1 MSLTCAL
8 LATSLHQWARRY
20 IRLTQPARQT
30 PEKRARI
37 RAFYANGVD
46 SMHVSLAVE
55 GLPTL
60 LHLSL
65 FLFFGGLVIFLFNV
79 DDEVFTC
86 VACWIGLFLIVYGL
100 ITLLPLIR
108 HKSPYYTPLSKP
120 AWYLYASIAY
130 VTFTVLAF
138 FADRFCT
145 YWIWDL
151 CADLKDNYRDWIS
164 DGMEKAAEKA
174 AERGSSE
181 IDIRIFG
188 WTIGALGDDD
198 SLETFFETIPGLFK
212 SKLSKGLVTNFPETL
227 FYTFWDALDSF
238 IYRTRSSNSVTE
250 SAESRRVNIWKD
262 IASTI
267 PRPFNSSFP
276 ELYDQ
281 EQVSTEKSRV
291 MARWR
296 TNVSG
301 IVSNAARIRAAKS
314 LARIQERDDRWI
326 VLASDISGLSENVL
340 QHDIALAG
348 DNMLLAIVIDT
359 YRRDFHSNKF
369 ALSGFTEGFS
379 EFNICHTLPGLQHDF
394 CMLWNELVQEA
405 KSQGPR
411 SNPVYILCE
420 IRQLYIS
427 LHLGTDSAPTAFSA
441 STDRFDD
448 ILYQPSSYPLCNL
461 TSHHCPD
468 LAPHVPI
475 ADSPAVRPVLNQAK
489 EVSIIAGPS
498 SPSDTMTPYS
508 RVPTATGP
516 TKPVTT
522 NSHTNDLPPSGAVA
536 VVLRDT
542 FPAAIS
548 SHTLEGPTQQD
559 IVAEGPVSA
568 SDSLHPASSVVS
580 LPIHA
585 FRSLSHAPALPDA
598 ESAESLVLL
607 SSGTTPSRP
616 TGHATLPRLRI
627 RGILNTGGL
636 CFANAVFQLL
646 LHSPP
651 FWNLFRELVYL
662 KGQRGAEGP
671 ESDGG
676 ATPLVDATVRFFEE
690 FMFEEKG
697 PPPLKEPPQQAANDM
712 SSEEKD
718 KITVADSFEP
728 TYLYDAMREKRQ
740 LKDLLV
746 RFRNQDAPLIS
757 DLRWPVV
764 QRTARTRMQNRFY
777 AFTWTRSMK
786 NSSYTLILAITS
798 RSLLQA

>member
-1 MSLTCAL
+1 MSLSCAL

-30 PEKRARI
+30 PEKRARM

-60 LHLSL
+60 LHLSV
-65 FLFFGGLVIFLFNV
+65 FLFFGGLAIFLFNV

-86 VACWIGLFLIVYGL
+86 VACWIGFFLIVYGL
-100 ITLLPLIR
+100 ITLMPLIR

-120 AWYLYASIAY
+120 VWYLYASIAY
-130 VTFTVLAF
+130 LTFTVLAF
-138 FADRFCT
+138 FADRFFT

-151 CADLKDNYRDWIS
+151 CADLKDNYRGWIS

-174 AERGSSE
+174 AEKWSSE

-198 SLETFFETIPGLFK
+198 SLENFFEAIPGLFK
-212 SKLSKGLVTNFPETL
+212 SKLSKGLVSNFPETL

-238 IYRTRSSNSVTE
+238 IYRTRSSNSVSE
-250 SAESRRVNIWKD
+250 STGSRRVNIWKD

-281 EQVSTEKSRV
+281 DQVSTEKSRV

-301 IVSNAARIRAAKS
+301 IVSNAARIRAAKT

-326 VLASDISGLSENVL
+326 TLASDVSGISENLL

-359 YRRDFHSNKF
+359 YRRDFQANKF
-369 ALSGFTEGFS
+369 ALSGFTEGFR
-379 EFNICHTLPGLQHDF
+379 EFDIRHTFPGLQHDF
-394 CMLWNELVQEA
+394 CTLWNELVQES
-405 KSQGPR
+405 KNQGPR

-427 LHLGTDSAPTAFSA
+427 LHQDTDASPTAFSA

-461 TSHHCPD
+461 ASHRPD
-468 LAPHVPI
+468 SAPHVPI
-475 ADSPAVRPVLNQAK
+475 ADSPAVRPVPQQVK

-498 SPSDTMTPYS
+498 SPSDATTPGS
-508 RVPTATGP
+508 QVPTATEP
-516 TKPVTT
+516 TKPVPT
-522 NSHTNDLPPSGAVA
+522 NSHNTDLPPSGAVA
-536 VVLRDT
+536 VVPQDT
-542 FPAAIS
+542 SPAAIS
-548 SHTLEGPTQQD
+548 SHTLEGTTQQD
-559 IVAEGPVSA
+559 IVAAGPVSA
-568 SDSLHPASSVVS
+568 SDPLHPASSVANP
-580 LPIHA
+580 PIPA
-585 FRSLSHAPALPDA
+585 FPSPSHVPPLHHA

-607 SSGTTPSRP
+607 SRGTTPSRP

-627 RGILNTGGL
+627 RGISNTGGVY
-636 CFANAVFQLL
+636 FANAVLQLL

-662 KGQRGAEGP
+662 KGQRGAEDP
-671 ESDGG
+671 ESGGG

-690 FMFEEKG
+690 FMFEEKE
-697 PPPLKEPPQQAANDM
+697 PPSLQEPPQQAA
-712 SSEEKD
+712 SGRFSEEKEQ
-718 KITVADSFEP
+718 KKVADSFEP

-746 RFRNQDAPLIS
+746 RFRNQDAPLMTDS
-757 DLRWPVV
+757 RWPVV
-764 QRTARTRMQNRFY
+764 
-777 AFTWTRSMK
+777 
-786 NSSYTLILAITS
+786 
-798 RSLLQA
+798 